1 MATATSIMNVYEFLR
16 ILKMWYNS
24 RIFKNE
30 FQSRKSR
37 ILDIWLKAP
46 LNFKIL
52 NLSESHIDPPR
63 KM

>member
-1 MATATSIMNVYEFLR
+1 
-16 ILKMWYNS
+16 MWYNS